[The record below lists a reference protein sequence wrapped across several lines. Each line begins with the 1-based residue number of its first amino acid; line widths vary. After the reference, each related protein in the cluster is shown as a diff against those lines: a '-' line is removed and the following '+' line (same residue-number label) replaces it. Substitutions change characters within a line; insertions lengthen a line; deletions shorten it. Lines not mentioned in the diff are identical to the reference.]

1 MLIVLEDGDCFHVYP
16 SPEATALEI
25 EALDAED
32 TIRAAF
38 DETGVPYKIHWL
50 SSNTEG
56 RILGLVP
63 WVGNGQYALVPAGPA
78 DPASLAEL
86 LSSGRGVVPPEASA
100 AIAALS
106 MSS

>member
-1 MLIVLEDGDCFHVYP
+1 L
-16 SPEATALEI
+16 AI
-25 EALDAED
+25 EGLDVEE

-50 SSNTEG
+50 RPNTEG

-63 WVGNGQYALVPAGPA
+63 WFENGHYALVPAGPA

-86 LSSGRGVVPPEASA
+86 LSSGRGVVPHEASA

-106 MSS
+106 KPR